1 MTKMQ
6 NSKISNWDS
15 NGLEFVKFEFGA
27 YLFIRFV
34 MPIGRHRL
42 PRALKLLCG
51 GAADGA
57 AHHPLTNLRFDF

>member
-1 MTKMQ
+1 MTKIR
-6 NSKISNWDS
+6 KI
-15 NGLEFVKFEFGA
+15 GTVILFGPVGILRFGI
-27 YLFIRFV
+27 YLFIRSV

-57 AHHPLTNLRFDF
+57 AHHPS